1 MQKKSFFDRIKQSLR
16 EVTEG
21 EQPKQE
27 KPFQK
32 QLRESQLI
40 EIQNALIVLTAD
52 VIKASKGFPTPTEQF
67 VVNYF
72 NQHFGFIYSKKRME
86 QLQNHLSVNTSSYT
100 KISCTQLKSLAT
112 EDSIDEMI
120 RFLIDVAVSDDFINA
135 KEIKVLQQIGKYLG
149 MPHPIL
155 ESYLN
160 MAKDSSNPYVLL
172 EIEEGA
178 SAKEIQAAYRKMVLK
193 YHPDKCKLPLSK
205 EAINQKFYAVKRAY
219 ELVKDNSLNDNP

>member
-1 MQKKSFFDRIKQSLR
+1 MQKKTFFDRIKQSLR
-16 EVTEG
+16 EVAEG
-21 EQPKQE
+21 EQHKQE

-32 QLRESQLI
+32 QLREAQLL
-40 EIQNALIVLTAD
+40 EIQNSLIVLTAN
-52 VIKASKGFPTPTEQF
+52 VIKASKAFPSQTEQF
-67 VVNYF
+67 IVNYF
-72 NQHFGFIYSKKRME
+72 NQHFGFVYSKKRME

-149 MPHPIL
+149 VPNAIM

-178 SAKEIQAAYRKMVLK
+178 SAKEILAAYRKMVLK

-205 EAINQKFYAVKRAY
+205 DAINQKFYAVKRAY
-219 ELVKDNSLNDNP
+219 ELVKDKSLNDIP

>member
-1 MQKKSFFDRIKQSLR
+1 MQKKSFFERIKQSFR
-16 EVTEG
+16 EVAEG
-21 EQPKQE
+21 DQPKQE

-32 QLRESQLI
+32 QLRESQLL
-40 EIQNALIVLTAD
+40 EIQNSLIVLTAD
-52 VIKASKGFPTPTEQF
+52 VIKASKAFPSQTEQF

-100 KISCTQLKSLAT
+100 KISCTQLRSLAT
-112 EDSIDEMI
+112 EDSLDEMI

-149 MPHPIL
+149 VPNAIM

-172 EIEEGA
+172 EISDGA
-178 SAKEIQAAYRKMVLK
+178 SSKEIQTAYRKMVLK

-219 ELVKDNSLNDNP
+219 ELVKDNSPNDNP

>member
-16 EVTEG
+16 EVAEG
-21 EQPKQE
+21 EQPKQD

-32 QLRESQLI
+32 QLRESQLL
-40 EIQNALIVLTAD
+40 EIQNSLIVLTAD
-52 VIKASKGFPTPTEQF
+52 VIKASKAFPSQTEQF

-135 KEIKVLQQIGKYLG
+135 KEIKGV
-149 MPHPIL
+149 
-155 ESYLN
+155 
-160 MAKDSSNPYVLL
+160 
-172 EIEEGA
+172 
-178 SAKEIQAAYRKMVLK
+178 AANR
-193 YHPDKCKLPLSK
+193 
-205 EAINQKFYAVKRAY
+205 
-219 ELVKDNSLNDNP
+219 

>member
-16 EVTEG
+16 EVAEG
-21 EQPKQE
+21 EQTKQE

-32 QLRESQLI
+32 QLRESQLL
-40 EIQNALIVLTAD
+40 EIQNSLIVLTAD
-52 VIKASKGFPTPTEQF
+52 VIKASKDFPSPTEQF

-149 MPHPIL
+149 VPNAIM

-178 SAKEIQAAYRKMVLK
+178 SAKEVQAAYRKMVLK

-219 ELVKDNSLNDNP
+219 ELVKDNSLSDNT